1 MLPRLGSSKLVTR
14 WLLVTL
20 VASIIAAMDRGFLS
34 YWAAL
39 LPAKILRGE
48 LWRLVSWVFVE
59 RGPTSLILTLVA
71 IYKFGT
77 ELAERWGDRRL
88 LRFMLEIVIAA
99 SAATCLIAAIAGR
112 TYVAR
117 CGGWAATD
125 ALVIAWARQFPDRG
139 LTLYYGMLTL
149 RGRDLVMVTV
159 GASLLFAI
167 YFGPIATAP
176 ELVACLAAAGY
187 PRSRLRG

>member
-20 VASIIAAMDRGFLS
+20 VASIIAAVDRGFLS
-34 YWAAL
+34 FWAAL
-39 LPAKILRGE
+39 IPAKILRGE

-59 RGPTSLILTLVA
+59 RGPTPLIVTLVV
-71 IYKFGT
+71 IYKFGS

-88 LRFMLEIVIAA
+88 LRFMLEIVLAA

-112 TYVAR
+112 TYIAR

-125 ALVIAWARQFPDRG
+125 ALVIAWARQFPERG
-139 LTLYYGMLTL
+139 LTLYGVLTL

-159 GASLLFAI
+159 GTAILFAI
-167 YFGPIATAP
+167 YFGPLAMAP
-176 ELVACLAAAGY
+176 ELIACLAAAGY
-187 PRSRLRG
+187 PRSRLRAT

>member
-20 VASIIAAMDRGFLS
+20 VASIIAAVDRGFLS
-34 YWAAL
+34 FWAAL
-39 LPAKILRGE
+39 IPAKILRGE

-59 RGPTSLILTLVA
+59 QGPTSLILTLVA
-71 IYKFGT
+71 VYKFGS
-77 ELAERWGDRRL
+77 ELVDRWGDRRL
-88 LRFMLEIVIAA
+88 LRFMLEVVLAA
-99 SAATCLIAAIAGR
+99 SAAMCLIAAVAGR

-139 LTLYYGMLTL
+139 LRLYGLLTL

-159 GASLLFAI
+159 GTAIVFAI
-167 YFGPIATAP
+167 YFGPIVTAP
-176 ELVACLAAAGY
+176 ELVACLVAAGY
-187 PRSRLRG
+187 PRSRLKAL

>member
-20 VASIIAAMDRGFLS
+20 GASIIAAVDRGFLS
-34 YWAAL
+34 FWAAL
-39 LPAKILRGE
+39 IPAKILRGE

-59 RGPTSLILTLVA
+59 QGPTSLILTLVA
-71 IYKFGT
+71 IYKFGS
-77 ELAERWGDRRL
+77 ELADRWGDRRL
-88 LRFMLEIVIAA
+88 LRFMLEIVITA
-99 SAATCLIAAIAGR
+99 SAAMCLIAAIAGR

-139 LTLYYGMLTL
+139 LRLYGLLTL

-159 GASLLFAI
+159 GTAIVFAI
-167 YFGPIATAP
+167 YFGPLVMAP

-187 PRSRLRG
+187 PRSRLRGS